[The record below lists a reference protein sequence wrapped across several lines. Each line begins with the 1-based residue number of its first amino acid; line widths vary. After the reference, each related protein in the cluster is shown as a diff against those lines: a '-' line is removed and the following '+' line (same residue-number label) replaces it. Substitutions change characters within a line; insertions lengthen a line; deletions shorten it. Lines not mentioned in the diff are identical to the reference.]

1 MNRVI
6 HAITPGDHFSPRTGS
21 AIPTVVHGLA
31 TAALADIEE
40 PPYAQYVLI
49 GEDTYRPRYDSATP
63 IEFVDV
69 PAPTRNERL
78 IEAGLAAFGRPRR
91 ATEHYWQPQV
101 DALAAQEPAI
111 VLAHNAPVLP
121 WMLRNSS
128 HRVVLY
134 AHNDLVRSMTRF
146 EVARSLDS
154 VAAIVCVSESLA
166 QQMGRR
172 LPRSLRQRVHIVGN
186 GVDCTQFTP
195 RTTPSTGRLRVMYVG
210 RMIRE
215 KGPDVLLK
223 AAAELNR
230 DDLEIVIVGS
240 QGFDREAELSHY
252 ERELR
257 ELATEARV
265 PVRFLPFAPRP
276 EIPELL
282 RGADIMVV
290 PSRWQEPSAL
300 TVGEALATG
309 LPVVASRVGG
319 IPAVLGSA
327 GAIVDPDDPTAL
339 ARKIDELADDP
350 QLRESLALGARQRAI
365 HHDWSWSWSI
375 LKSVLSGL

>member
-1 MNRVI
+1 MSRVI

-21 AIPTVVHGLA
+21 AIPTVVHGMA
-31 TAALADIEE
+31 TAALADSKE
-40 PPYAQYVLI
+40 PSYPQYVLI
-49 GEDTYRPRYDSATP
+49 GENTYRPRYDSATP

-69 PAPTRNERL
+69 APPTRNERL

-91 ATEHYWQPQV
+91 GSERYWQPQV

-134 AHNDLVRSMTRF
+134 AHNDLVRSMTRY

-154 VAAIVCVSESLA
+154 VSAIVCVSEALA

-172 LPRSLRQRVHIVGN
+172 LPRSLRERIHIVGN

-195 RTTPSTGRLRVMYVG
+195 RTTPSIGRLRVMYVG

-223 AAAELNR
+223 AAAELRR
-230 DDLEIVIVGS
+230 DDIEIVVVGS
-240 QGFDREAELSHY
+240 HGFDREAPLSHY
-252 ERELR
+252 ENELR
-257 ELATEARV
+257 ELATKARV
-265 PVRFLPFAPRP
+265 PVRFLPFVARP
-276 EIPELL
+276 EIPDLL

-300 TVGEALATG
+300 TLGEALATG
-309 LPVVASRVGG
+309 LPVIASQVGG
-319 IPAVLGSA
+319 MPAVIGSA
-327 GAIVDPDDPTAL
+327 GILVDPDDPTAL
-339 ARKIDELADDP
+339 ARTIDKLADDP
-350 QLRESLALGARQRAI
+350 ELRAVLALGARQRAQ

-375 LKSVLSGL
+375 LKSVLSDL